1 MQNILCLK
9 IRHSL
14 ESSDV
19 QTYLFGKIPEETWSF
34 TLSDDTE
41 NPAVTRKFTAKE
53 RKRQSRRMSSIIMII
68 SGMAVNTLDAALL
81 ISSRA
86 SAACSCESIFAAAF
100 PASRKKAAM

>member
-1 MQNILCLK
+1 MEFLSLPELHAGYVIKSEYFPVNLHNILCLK

-14 ESSDV
+14 ELSDV

-53 RKRQSRRMSSIIMII
+53 RKRHSRRMSSIVI
-68 SGMAVNTLDAALL
+68 S
-81 ISSRA
+81 
-86 SAACSCESIFAAAF
+86 
-100 PASRKKAAM
+100 